1 MTYLR
6 PFIPASKEV
15 IGYGDG
21 LKRKAAEELS
31 RIDLGGMISR
41 GEFKSVSLSDLRK
54 EYGGTA
60 PRRTIKDLPDEFR
73 RAAPHN

>member
-15 IGYGDG
+15 IGYGGG

-31 RIDLGGMISR
+31 KIDIGGMVSR
-41 GEFKSVSLSDLRK
+41 GEYKTVSLSDLLK
-54 EYGGTA
+54 KYP